1 MVMFSH
7 VLHLK
12 VSGSSTAV
20 LRRSDCDQAMKDCEF
35 FEKENEFRGE
45 LVNQRWTRG
54 ERTSSR
60 CQASQRLQS
69 RRPIMMSVE
78 GDDKRTRTRSKGIRV
93 PIELVGQEL
102 SCPTPGCNGTGHI
115 SGRYSRHRSILGCPI
130 ARKRRLEE
138 AEQEQEQEQESERP
152 ASKRKS
158 HPLKLALDEG
168 FSAESDASSEA
179 EGEAD
184 KDGEKPEE
192 SKEVEEEEERDA
204 GVEEEE
210 EEEQEEVTEDL
221 QQNGQTNGQDE
232 ETQQKEEEEETDQE
246 EKFAADEEEECVII
260 EAAAAEEA
268 RSPSQSAKEVANS
281 LLHLG
286 RVSGNNAPSVAIQQ
300 AVAMETEED
309 VSAAAERGEE
319 VKDEQEGRM
328 DEGEEEEEEEAHR
341 VQVLEESSVVQKEAA
356 DVEDERREEDAND
369 HVSREYPTESVHCEE
384 IKGDEDAEEEE
395 EEEEEEG
402 MPVQHMQDAPAE
414 EEEEEEKDEEE
425 NTDHVLPVTDVPTA
439 IRTIT
444 STAAAQG
451 THIKTEDHR
460 ASPLEDYN
468 SHTANPLEN
477 YNTNRASPLDKYD
490 SHKPSSLQSYKA
502 SPPLSYGSHRASPLE
517 DYFPIPRGENY
528 KIHKASSSASP
539 DIIEV
544 RSDRSEEKD
553 FDDMDGDDERD
564 DEDSL
569 SQRSTVTDESEMF
582 DMTRGNLGLLEQ
594 AIALKAE
601 QVKPAMPREL
611 LRAPDIHHQRY
622 FTMEDRPKHLDV
634 IRKSYFS
641 KESSRPEK
649 REIKCPTPG
658 CDGTGHVTGLY
669 PHHRS
674 LSGCPHKDR
683 IPPEILAMHE
693 NVLKCPTPGCTG
705 QGHVNSNRNTHRS
718 LSGCPIA
725 AAEKLSKSHD
735 KQHLSQPGVEHL
747 KGSPNDRVL
756 RPMCF
761 VKQLEVPQYG
771 SYRPN
776 MAPSTPRANLA
787 KELEKYS
794 KVSFDYASFDA
805 QVFGK
810 RTLAPKMPTSET
822 SPKAFKTKPSFPK
835 SSSPSLSLHGYGKSS
850 ALAYDY
856 SHDAEAAHMAATA
869 ILNLSTRCWE
879 KPENLSTKPQSKE
892 MDIEV
897 DENGTLDLSM
907 KKPIKREGSLSGTSP
922 GVRSPDPSSSSSS
935 SLHHGGSSGMTSPN
949 LLSYK
954 QEEWE
959 GPLDYTKPNR
969 QREEELDE
977 MEHTGQSYV
986 SSDPEDCDMMQD
998 CLEDRKYPGEVT
1010 TPNFKVKFQ
1019 PKDAKKELLS
1029 CPTPGCDGSGHITGN
1044 YASHRRCP
1052 TPGCDG
1058 SGHITGNYASH
1069 RSLSGC
1075 PRAKKSGIKTP
1086 TKDNQEDSELLKC
1099 PVPGCDSLGHIS
1111 GKYATHRSA
1120 YGCPL
1125 AARRQKEGLL
1135 NGTPFNWKAFKTE
1148 GPTCPTPGCDGSG
1161 HANGSFLTHRSLS
1174 GCPRA
1179 LYAKKKAKFPTE
1191 DYLSTKFRASDVL
1204 DNDEDIKQLN
1214 KEINDLNE
1222 SNNEMEADMVN
1233 LQTQISSMEKNLK
1246 SIEHENKMI
1255 EEQNEALF
1263 MELSGL
1269 SRALIRSL
1277 ANIRLPHMQE
1287 PITEQNFDSYVSTL
1301 TDMYTNKD
1309 CFQSPENKALL
1320 ESINKAVKGIKV

>member
-1 MVMFSH
+1 MYGRILYPKFNR
-7 VLHLK
+7 
-12 VSGSSTAV
+12 SSIAV
-20 LRRSDCDQAMKDCEF
+20 LIGSDCDKAMKDSEF
-35 FEKENEFRGE
+35 SEKENEFRGE

-78 GDDKRTRTRSKGIRV
+78 GEDKRTRTRSKGIRV

-115 SGRYSRHRSILGCPI
+115 SGRYSRHRSVLGCPI

-138 AEQEQEQEQESERP
+138 AEAEQEMERP
-152 ASKRKS
+152 SSKRKS

-168 FSAESDASSEA
+168 FSTESEASSEA
-179 EGEAD
+179 DGEGE
-184 KDGEKPEE
+184 KEGEKAGDNKGEQKDESEAAGEE
-192 SKEVEEEEERDA
+192 TEDLTQNGHTNGQEVETHSPQ
-204 GVEEEE
+204 EEEE
-210 EEEQEEVTEDL
+210 EEETY
-221 QQNGQTNGQDE
+221 
-232 ETQQKEEEEETDQE
+232 QKEGNVFT
-246 EKFAADEEEECVII
+246 ADEEEECVII
-260 EAAAAEEA
+260 EPELRAAPPAPEECQ
-268 RSPSQSAKEVANS
+268 SPFQSTEDVANS

-286 RVSGNNAPSVAIQQ
+286 RDSNNNAPTVTIQQ
-300 AVAMETEED
+300 TVAMETEED
-309 VSAAAERGEE
+309 VTVAAKGGEE
-319 VKDEQEGRM
+319 VKDEQEGEM
-328 DEGEEEEEEEAHR
+328 TEGEEEEVAVHR
-341 VQVLEESSVVQKEAA
+341 VQVLEESSVVHKESAE
-356 DVEDERREEDAND
+356 VEREESEDEHGGCEDRSNRQEVK
-369 HVSREYPTESVHCEE
+369 HQYL
-384 IKGDEDAEEEE
+384 IKDFHHEQIKNEEEE
-395 EEEEEEG
+395 EEEEEE
-402 MPVQHMQDAPAE
+402 MAAPAQHGKDSSAVE
-414 EEEEEEKDEEE
+414 EEDGEKDEE
-425 NTDHVLPVTDVPTA
+425 DHRDHGLPVSDVPTA

-460 ASPLEDYN
+460 ASPLE
-468 SHTANPLEN
+468 N
-477 YNTNRASPLDKYD
+477 YNLHRASPLDKCD
-490 SHKPSSLQSYKA
+490 SHKPSPLQNYKN
-502 SPPLSYGSHRASPLE
+502 SPPLSYSSHRASPIE
-517 DYFPIPRGENY
+517 DYFPNLRGENY
-528 KIHKASSSASP
+528 KTHKALSSP
-539 DIIEV
+539 EIIEV
-544 RSDRSEEKD
+544 RSDKSEDKD
-553 FDDMDGDDERD
+553 FDDLDGDDERD

-601 QVKPAMPREL
+601 QVKPAGPREML
-611 LRAPDIHHQRY
+611 HAPDIHHQRY
-622 FTMEDRPKHLDV
+622 FTIDDRPKHLDV

-735 KQHLSQPGVEHL
+735 KQHLSQPGSEHL

-756 RPMCF
+756 RPMCY

-776 MAPSTPRANLA
+776 MAPATPRANLA

-810 RTLAPKMPTSET
+810 HMLAPKMPTSET

-835 SSSPSLSLHGYGKSS
+835 PLLPNHGYGKSS

-879 KPENLSTKPQSKE
+879 KPENLSTKPQNKE

-935 SLHHGGSSGMTSPN
+935 SLHHGGNSGMTSPN
-949 LLSYK
+949 LQIYK
-954 QEEWE
+954 QEDWE
-959 GPLDYTKPNR
+959 GPLDYTKPSR
-969 QREEELDE
+969 QREEEMDE
-977 MEHTGQSYV
+977 MEHTGQSFV
-986 SSDPEDCDMMQD
+986 SSDPEDCDMLQD
-998 CLEDRKYPGEVT
+998 CLEERKYPGEVT
-1010 TPNFKVKFQ
+1010 TPSFKVKFQ
-1019 PKDAKKELLS
+1019 PKDSKKELLS

-1069 RSLSGC
+1069 R
-1075 PRAKKSGIKTP
+1075 R
-1086 TKDNQEDSELLKC
+1086 C

-1179 LYAKKKAKFPTE
+1179 LSAKKKAKFPTE
-1191 DYLSTKFRASDVL
+1191 EYLGTKFRASDVL
-1204 DNDEDIKQLN
+1204 DSDEEIKQLN
-1214 KEINDLNE
+1214 REINDLNE

>member
-1 MVMFSH
+1 MYGRILYPKFNR
-7 VLHLK
+7 
-12 VSGSSTAV
+12 SSIAV
-20 LRRSDCDQAMKDCEF
+20 LIGSDCDKAMKDSEF
-35 FEKENEFRGE
+35 SEKENEFRGE

-78 GDDKRTRTRSKGIRV
+78 GEDKRTRTRSKGIRV

-115 SGRYSRHRSILGCPI
+115 SGRYSRHRSVLGCPI

-138 AEQEQEQEQESERP
+138 AEAEQEMERP
-152 ASKRKS
+152 SSKRKS

-168 FSAESDASSEA
+168 FSTESEASSEA
-179 EGEAD
+179 DGEGE
-184 KDGEKPEE
+184 KEGEKAGDNKGEQKDESEAAGEE
-192 SKEVEEEEERDA
+192 TEDLTQNGHTNGQEVETHSPQ
-204 GVEEEE
+204 EEEE
-210 EEEQEEVTEDL
+210 EEETY
-221 QQNGQTNGQDE
+221 
-232 ETQQKEEEEETDQE
+232 QKEGNVFT
-246 EKFAADEEEECVII
+246 ADEEEECVII
-260 EAAAAEEA
+260 EPELRAAPPAPEECQ
-268 RSPSQSAKEVANS
+268 SPFQSTEDVANS

-286 RVSGNNAPSVAIQQ
+286 RDSNNNAPTVTIQQ
-300 AVAMETEED
+300 TVAMETEED
-309 VSAAAERGEE
+309 VTVAAKGGEE
-319 VKDEQEGRM
+319 VKDEQEGEM
-328 DEGEEEEEEEAHR
+328 TEGEEEEVAVHR
-341 VQVLEESSVVQKEAA
+341 VQVLEESSVVHKESAE
-356 DVEDERREEDAND
+356 VEREESEDEHGGCEDRSNRQEVK
-369 HVSREYPTESVHCEE
+369 HQYL
-384 IKGDEDAEEEE
+384 IKDFHHEQIKNEEEE
-395 EEEEEEG
+395 EEEEE
-402 MPVQHMQDAPAE
+402 MAAPAQHGKDSSAVE
-414 EEEEEEKDEEE
+414 EEDGEKDEE
-425 NTDHVLPVTDVPTA
+425 DHRDHGLPVSDVPTA

-460 ASPLEDYN
+460 ASPLE
-468 SHTANPLEN
+468 N
-477 YNTNRASPLDKYD
+477 YNLHRASPLDKCD
-490 SHKPSSLQSYKA
+490 SHKPSPLQNYKN
-502 SPPLSYGSHRASPLE
+502 SPPLSYSSHRASPIE
-517 DYFPIPRGENY
+517 DYFPNLRGENY
-528 KIHKASSSASP
+528 KTHKALSSP
-539 DIIEV
+539 EIIEV
-544 RSDRSEEKD
+544 RSDKSEDKD
-553 FDDMDGDDERD
+553 FDDLDGDDERD

-601 QVKPAMPREL
+601 QVKPAGPREML
-611 LRAPDIHHQRY
+611 HAPDIHHQRY
-622 FTMEDRPKHLDV
+622 FTIDDRPKHLDV

-735 KQHLSQPGVEHL
+735 KQHLSQPGSEHL

-756 RPMCF
+756 RPMCY

-776 MAPSTPRANLA
+776 MAPATPRANLA

-810 RTLAPKMPTSET
+810 HMLAPKMPTSET

-835 SSSPSLSLHGYGKSS
+835 PLLPNHGYGKSS

-879 KPENLSTKPQSKE
+879 KPENLSTKPQNKE

-935 SLHHGGSSGMTSPN
+935 SLHHGGNSGMTSPN
-949 LLSYK
+949 LQIYK
-954 QEEWE
+954 QEDWE
-959 GPLDYTKPNR
+959 GPLDYTKPSR
-969 QREEELDE
+969 QREEEMDE
-977 MEHTGQSYV
+977 MEHTGQSFV
-986 SSDPEDCDMMQD
+986 SSDPEDCDMLQD
-998 CLEDRKYPGEVT
+998 CLEERKYPGEVT
-1010 TPNFKVKFQ
+1010 TPSFKVKFQ
-1019 PKDAKKELLS
+1019 PKDSKKELLS

-1044 YASHRRCP
+1044 YASHRSLSGCPLADKSLRSLMAAHTPELKCP

-1075 PRAKKSGIKTP
+1075 PRAKKSGTKTP

-1179 LYAKKKAKFPTE
+1179 LSAKKKAKFPTE
-1191 DYLSTKFRASDVL
+1191 EYLGTKFRASDVL
-1204 DNDEDIKQLN
+1204 DSDEEIKQLN
-1214 KEINDLNE
+1214 REINDLNE

-1277 ANIRLPHMQE
+1277 ANIRLPHMIGCYLHHSRSRS
-1287 PITEQNFDSYVSTL
+1287 PSRTSTA
-1301 TDMYTNKD
+1301 T
-1309 CFQSPENKALL
+1309 
-1320 ESINKAVKGIKV
+1320 

>member
-1 MVMFSH
+1 MCGLNTQENHCRSPTC
-7 VLHLK
+7 LHID
-12 VSGSSTAV
+12 SSQQ
-20 LRRSDCDQAMKDCEF
+20 RSTDKIQDQAMEDSEF
-35 FEKENEFRGE
+35 SEKENEFRGE

-60 CQASQRLQS
+60 CQASLRQQS

-78 GDDKRTRTRSKGIRV
+78 SDDKRTRTRSKGIRV
-93 PIELVGQEL
+93 PIEHAGLEL
-102 SCPTPGCNGTGHI
+102 SCPTPGCNGSGHI
-115 SGRYSRHRSILGCPI
+115 SGRYSRHRSILGCPL

-138 AEQEQEQEQESERP
+138 AEVEQEQEQETERP

-168 FSAESDASSEA
+168 FSAESDVSSEG
-179 EGEAD
+179 EGEGET
-184 KDGEKPEE
+184 DGENRSRCKADEDDLDTAGVAE
-192 SKEVEEEEERDA
+192 KTAEDRKHEGQTNGRDEDTQSRQQEEEEREESANRKDLEVCVV
-204 GVEEEE
+204 VEPPM
-210 EEEQEEVTEDL
+210 
-221 QQNGQTNGQDE
+221 
-232 ETQQKEEEEETDQE
+232 TQASQ
-246 EKFAADEEEECVII
+246 
-260 EAAAAEEA
+260 
-268 RSPSQSAKEVANS
+268 SPSLNAEDVANS

-286 RVSGNNAPSVAIQQ
+286 RGPATGDDSDAPTVGAPPP
-300 AVAMETEED
+300 VAMETEGNVTVTLEHNEKVKEQQD
-309 VSAAAERGEE
+309 GNTAKAEEGVVAGGQDTEE
-319 VKDEQEGRM
+319 AT
-328 DEGEEEEEEEAHR
+328 EEESVGDRGKQERFAREVQHEPTADDEEETPASAQQR
-341 VQVLEESSVVQKEAA
+341 
-356 DVEDERREEDAND
+356 ANT
-369 HVSREYPTESVHCEE
+369 P
-384 IKGDEDAEEEE
+384 
-395 EEEEEEG
+395 
-402 MPVQHMQDAPAE
+402 
-414 EEEEEEKDEEE
+414 EEEEKDEEL
-425 NTDHVLPVTDVPTA
+425 NPNVPTA
-439 IRTIT
+439 VRSST
-444 STAAAQG
+444 STTAAQG
-451 THIKTEDHR
+451 PRIKIEDHR
-460 ASPLEDYN
+460 VSPLEDYN
-468 SHTANPLEN
+468 AHDN
-477 YNTNRASPLDKYD
+477 YSVGTASPLDSYD
-490 SHKPSSLQSYKA
+490 SHKPLHNYKA
-502 SPPLSYGSHRASPLE
+502 CLPLNYISHMASPLE
-517 DYFPIPRGENY
+517 NYSPNRRGDNF
-528 KIHKASSSASP
+528 KIHKVSHSASP

-544 RSDRSEEKD
+544 HSDKSDEKD
-553 FDDMDGDDERD
+553 FDDVDGDDEHD

-601 QVKPAMPREL
+601 QVKPAGPREL
-611 LRAPDIHHQRY
+611 LGVSDIQHHRY

-634 IRKSYFS
+634 IRKSYF
-641 KESSRPEK
+641 KESIRPEK

-683 IPPEILAMHE
+683 IPPEILALHE

-725 AAEKLSKSHD
+725 AAEKLSKTHD
-735 KQHLSQPGVEHL
+735 KQSSQPAGDLL

-761 VKQLEVPQYG
+761 VKQLEMPQYG

-776 MAPSTPRANLA
+776 MAPTTPRANLA

-810 RTLAPKMPTSET
+810 RMLAPKMPTSET
-822 SPKAFKTKPSFPK
+822 SPKAFKSKPSFDK
-835 SSSPSLSLHGYGKSS
+835 SPSPSLSLQGYGKPSS
-850 ALAYDY
+850 LAYDY

-879 KPENLSTKPQSKE
+879 KPENLSTKPQNKE

-907 KKPIKREGSLSGTSP
+907 KKPIKHEGSLSGTSP

-935 SLHHGGSSGMTSPN
+935 SLHHGESSGMTSPN
-949 LLSYK
+949 LQGYK

-959 GPLDYTKPNR
+959 GPLDFTKHNR
-969 QREEELDE
+969 QREEEMDELD
-977 MEHTGQSYV
+977 HTAQSYV
-986 SSDPEDCDMMQD
+986 SSDPEDSDMIQD
-998 CLEDRKYPGEVT
+998 LMEDKKYPGEVT
-1010 TPNFKVKFQ
+1010 TPSFKVKFQ
-1019 PKDAKKELLS
+1019 PKDSKKELLS

-1179 LYAKKKAKFPTE
+1179 LYAKKKNKFPTE

-1222 SNNEMEADMVN
+1222 SNNEMEADVVN
-1233 LQTQISSMEKNLK
+1233 LQTQITSMEKNLK
-1246 SIEHENKMI
+1246 NIEHENKMI

-1277 ANIRLPHMQE
+1277 ANIRVPHME
-1287 PITEQNFDSYVSTL
+1287 PITEQNFDSYVNTL

>member
-1 MVMFSH
+1 ETKHPFLVSA
-7 VLHLK
+7 LK
-12 VSGSSTAV
+12 RRKKTA
-20 LRRSDCDQAMKDCEF
+20 
-35 FEKENEFRGE
+35 G
-45 LVNQRWTRG
+45 
-54 ERTSSR
+54 
-60 CQASQRLQS
+60 
-69 RRPIMMSVE
+69 RPESIPFKML
-78 GDDKRTRTRSKGIRV
+78 I
-93 PIELVGQEL
+93 
-102 SCPTPGCNGTGHI
+102 CPTPGCNGSGHI
-115 SGRYSRHRSILGCPI
+115 SGRYSRHRSVLGCPI

-138 AEQEQEQEQESERP
+138 AEAEQEQGQETERP

-168 FSAESDASSEA
+168 FSAESDASSET
-179 EGEAD
+179 EGEIE
-184 KDGEKPEE
+184 KDGEKAGEIKEE
-192 SKEVEEEEERDA
+192 KRKKDREAAVA
-204 GVEEEE
+204 
-210 EEEQEEVTEDL
+210 EVTEDMER
-221 QQNGQTNGQDE
+221 QASSESTE
-232 ETQQKEEEEETDQE
+232 EVGDS
-246 EKFAADEEEECVII
+246 F
-260 EAAAAEEA
+260 
-268 RSPSQSAKEVANS
+268 S
-281 LLHLG
+281 HLC
-286 RVSGNNAPSVAIQQ
+286 RVYSNNDPAVAIQRP
-300 AVAMETEED
+300 VAMETEED
-309 VSAAAERGEE
+309 ISVATKWGEE
-319 VKDEQEGRM
+319 VRDKQEGGMNKGR
-328 DEGEEEEEEEAHR
+328 EEEEEVAHK
-341 VQVLEESSVVQKEAA
+341 VHILEGSSVLQKEATEVDRA
-356 DVEDERREEDAND
+356 ELEEDDEQEERKSRITHLNQEKHQYLTTEVHQEQVKYEEREEEMALAAHQREDTFTALEEDEDRDEEDHRCHALSISD
-369 HVSREYPTESVHCEE
+369 
-384 IKGDEDAEEEE
+384 
-395 EEEEEEG
+395 
-402 MPVQHMQDAPAE
+402 VQ
-414 EEEEEEKDEEE
+414 
-425 NTDHVLPVTDVPTA
+425 TA
-439 IRTIT
+439 ISTIT

-460 ASPLEDYN
+460 AGALEDYN
-468 SHTANPLEN
+468 SH
-477 YNTNRASPLDKYD
+477 RASPLDKY
-490 SHKPSSLQSYKA
+490 
-502 SPPLSYGSHRASPLE
+502 
-517 DYFPIPRGENY
+517 
-528 KIHKASSSASP
+528 
-539 DIIEV
+539 
-544 RSDRSEEKD
+544 
-553 FDDMDGDDERD
+553 FDD
-564 DEDSL
+564 
-569 SQRSTVTDESEMF
+569 RSTVTDESEMF

-601 QVKPAMPREL
+601 QVKPATAREL
-611 LRAPDIHHQRY
+611 LCAPDIHHQRY
-622 FTMEDRPKHLDV
+622 FTMDDRPKHLDA

-725 AAEKLSKSHD
+725 AAEKLSKTHD
-735 KQHLSQPGVEHL
+735 KQHLSQPGMEHL

-776 MAPSTPRANLA
+776 MAPATPRANLA

-810 RTLAPKMPTSET
+810 RMLAPKMPTSET
-822 SPKAFKTKPSFPK
+822 SPK
-835 SSSPSLSLHGYGKSS
+835 SST
-850 ALAYDY
+850 LAYDY

-907 KKPIKREGSLSGTSP
+907 KKPFKREGSLSAISP

-935 SLHHGGSSGMTSPN
+935 SSLHLGGSSGMTSPS
-949 LLSYK
+949 LPTYK
-954 QEEWE
+954 QEDLE

-969 QREEELDE
+969 QREEEMDE
-977 MEHTGQSYV
+977 MEHTGQSFI

-998 CLEDRKYPGEVT
+998 CLEERKYPGEVT
-1010 TPNFKVKFQ
+1010 TPSFKVKFQ
-1019 PKDAKKELLS
+1019 PKDSKKELLS

-1044 YASHRRCP
+1044 YASHRSLSGCPLADKSLRSLMAAHTPELKCP

-1179 LYAKKKAKFPTE
+1179 LYAKKKAKFPTD

-1277 ANIRLPHMQE
+1277 ANIRLPHME

>member
-1 MVMFSH
+1 MAA
-7 VLHLK
+7 K
-12 VSGSSTAV
+12 
-20 LRRSDCDQAMKDCEF
+20 MKLCRTF
-35 FEKENEFRGE
+35 LENEFRGE

-60 CQASQRLQS
+60 CQASLRLQS
-69 RRPIMMSVE
+69 HRPIMMSVE
-78 GDDKRTRTRSKGIRV
+78 NDDKRTRTRSKGIRV
-93 PIELVGQEL
+93 PSDLVGQEL
-102 SCPTPGCNGTGHI
+102 SCPTPGCNGCGHI
-115 SGRYSRHRSILGCPI
+115 SGRYSRHRSILGCPV

-138 AEQEQEQEQESERP
+138 AESGQDQEAERS

-168 FSAESDASSEA
+168 FSAESDASSEGDA
-179 EGEAD
+179 SSEAD
-184 KDGEKPEE
+184 GDGERDGE
-192 SKEVEEEEERDA
+192 SKEDEDEKKTE
-204 GVEEEE
+204 
-210 EEEQEEVTEDL
+210 EDL
-221 QQNGQTNGQDE
+221 TPG
-232 ETQQKEEEEETDQE
+232 EEEETQSGQE
-246 EKFAADEEEECVII
+246 EEETQKHTLVAAEEDECVII
-260 EAAAAEEA
+260 EARQECP
-268 RSPSQSAKEVANS
+268 SPSQNAEEVANS

-286 RVSGNNAPSVAIQQ
+286 RVPASDDGAPAV
-300 AVAMETEED
+300 AVAMETVGD
-309 VSAAAERGEE
+309 VTLAAE
-319 VKDEQEGRM
+319 
-328 DEGEEEEEEEAHR
+328 EGEKVDREQDGDLADTEEAG
-341 VQVLEESSVVQKEAA
+341 VGQEME
-356 DVEDERREEDAND
+356 EEDAGQPD
-369 HVSREYPTESVHCEE
+369 QVHQDPAADQDQETAARHMPLTPEE
-384 IKGDEDAEEEE
+384 DEDE
-395 EEEEEEG
+395 
-402 MPVQHMQDAPAE
+402 
-414 EEEEEEKDEEE
+414 
-425 NTDHVLPVTDVPTA
+425 DVKEPTA
-439 IRTIT
+439 VCTIT
-444 STAAAQG
+444 SITAAQG
-451 THIKTEDHR
+451 TNMKTEDPRIYKAHQDYSLTGTSPLG
-460 ASPLEDYN
+460 ALHNYKASPLLKYISHMVSPLEDY
-468 SHTANPLEN
+468 
-477 YNTNRASPLDKYD
+477 SPNGNF
-490 SHKPSSLQSYKA
+490 H
-502 SPPLSYGSHRASPLE
+502 
-517 DYFPIPRGENY
+517 
-528 KIHKASSSASP
+528 IHKMSPAASP

-544 RSDRSEEKD
+544 HSDKSEDKD
-553 FDDMDGDDERD
+553 LDQGDDD

-569 SQRSTVTDESEMF
+569 SQRSAVTDESEMF

-601 QVKPAMPREL
+601 QVKPGGPREL
-611 LRAPDIHHQRY
+611 LGVADIQHQRY
-622 FTMEDRPKHLDV
+622 FTLEDRPKHLDV
-634 IRKSYFS
+634 IRKSYF

-725 AAEKLSKSHD
+725 AAEKLSKNHD
-735 KQHLSQPGVEHL
+735 KQLSLPAGDLL

-771 SYRPN
+771 YRPN
-776 MAPSTPRANLA
+776 VAPSTPRANLA

-810 RTLAPKMPTSET
+810 RMLAPKMAASET
-822 SPKAFKTKPSFPK
+822 SPKAFKTKPPQFPK
-835 SSSPSLSLHGYGKSS
+835 SSSPGLGLHVYGKPSPV
-850 ALAYDY
+850 AYDY
-856 SHDAEAAHMAATA
+856 SHEAEAAHMAATA

-879 KPENLSTKPQSKE
+879 KPENLSTKGPNKE

-907 KKPIKREGSLSGTSP
+907 KKPIKHEGSLSGTSP

-935 SLHHGGSSGMTSPN
+935 SSSSLRGSSGMTSPN
-949 LLSYK
+949 LLGYK

-959 GPLDYTKPNR
+959 GPLDFTKHNR
-969 QREEELDE
+969 QREEEMDE
-977 MEHTGQSYV
+977 MDHGGQSYL
-986 SSDPEDCDMMQD
+986 SSDPEDSDLMQD
-998 CLEDRKYPGEVT
+998 GVEDRKYPGEVT
-1010 TPNFKVKFQ
+1010 TPNFKIKFL
-1019 PKDAKKELLS
+1019 PKDPKKELLS

-1044 YASHRRCP
+1044 YASHRSLSGCPLADKSLRSLMAAHTPELKCP

-1179 LYAKKKAKFPTE
+1179 LYAKKKAKFPSE
-1191 DYLSTKFRASDVL
+1191 EYLSTKFRASDVL
-1204 DNDEDIKQLN
+1204 DSDEDIKQLN
-1214 KEINDLNE
+1214 KEISDLNE

-1233 LQTQISSMEKNLK
+1233 LQTQITSMEKNLMN
-1246 SIEHENKMI
+1246 IEHENKMI
-1255 EEQNEALF
+1255 EEQNQALF

-1287 PITEQNFDSYVSTL
+1287 PITEQNLDSYVSTL

>member
-1 MVMFSH
+1 MYGRILYPKFNR
-7 VLHLK
+7 
-12 VSGSSTAV
+12 SSIAV
-20 LRRSDCDQAMKDCEF
+20 LIGSDCDKAMKDSEF
-35 FEKENEFRGE
+35 SEKENEFRGE

-78 GDDKRTRTRSKGIRV
+78 GEDKRTRTRSKGIRV

-115 SGRYSRHRSILGCPI
+115 SGRYSRHRSVLGCPI

-138 AEQEQEQEQESERP
+138 AEAEQEMERP
-152 ASKRKS
+152 SSKRKS

-168 FSAESDASSEA
+168 FSTESEASSEA
-179 EGEAD
+179 DGEGE
-184 KDGEKPEE
+184 KEGEKAGDNKGEQKDESEAAGEE
-192 SKEVEEEEERDA
+192 TEDLTQNGHTNGQEVETHSPQ
-204 GVEEEE
+204 EEEE
-210 EEEQEEVTEDL
+210 EEETY
-221 QQNGQTNGQDE
+221 
-232 ETQQKEEEEETDQE
+232 QKEGNVFT
-246 EKFAADEEEECVII
+246 ADEEEECVII
-260 EAAAAEEA
+260 EPELRAAPPAPEECQ
-268 RSPSQSAKEVANS
+268 SPFQSTEDVANS

-286 RVSGNNAPSVAIQQ
+286 RDSNNNAPTVTIQQ
-300 AVAMETEED
+300 TVAMETEED
-309 VSAAAERGEE
+309 VTVAAKGGEE
-319 VKDEQEGRM
+319 VKDEQEGEM
-328 DEGEEEEEEEAHR
+328 TEGEEEEVAVHR
-341 VQVLEESSVVQKEAA
+341 VQVLEESSVVHKESAE
-356 DVEDERREEDAND
+356 VEREESEDEHGGCEDRSNRQEVK
-369 HVSREYPTESVHCEE
+369 HQYL
-384 IKGDEDAEEEE
+384 IKDFHHEQIKNEEEE
-395 EEEEEEG
+395 EEEEE
-402 MPVQHMQDAPAE
+402 MAAPAQHGKDSSAVE
-414 EEEEEEKDEEE
+414 EEDGEKDEE
-425 NTDHVLPVTDVPTA
+425 DHRDHGLPVSDVPTA

-460 ASPLEDYN
+460 ASPLE
-468 SHTANPLEN
+468 N
-477 YNTNRASPLDKYD
+477 YNLHRASPLDKCD
-490 SHKPSSLQSYKA
+490 SHKPSPLQNYKN
-502 SPPLSYGSHRASPLE
+502 SPPLSYSSHRASPIE
-517 DYFPIPRGENY
+517 DYFPNLRGENY
-528 KIHKASSSASP
+528 KTHKALSSP
-539 DIIEV
+539 EIIEV
-544 RSDRSEEKD
+544 RSDKSEDKD
-553 FDDMDGDDERD
+553 FDDLDGDDERD

-601 QVKPAMPREL
+601 QVKPAGPREML
-611 LRAPDIHHQRY
+611 HAPDIHHQRY
-622 FTMEDRPKHLDV
+622 FTIDDRPKHLDV

-735 KQHLSQPGVEHL
+735 KQHLSQPGSEHL

-756 RPMCF
+756 RPMCY

-776 MAPSTPRANLA
+776 MAPATPRANLA

-810 RTLAPKMPTSET
+810 HMLAPKMPTSET

-835 SSSPSLSLHGYGKSS
+835 PLLPNHGYGKSS

-879 KPENLSTKPQSKE
+879 KPENLSTKPQNKE

-935 SLHHGGSSGMTSPN
+935 SLHHGGNSGMTSPN
-949 LLSYK
+949 LQIYK
-954 QEEWE
+954 QEDWE
-959 GPLDYTKPNR
+959 GPLDYTKPSR
-969 QREEELDE
+969 QREEEMDE
-977 MEHTGQSYV
+977 MEHTGQSFV
-986 SSDPEDCDMMQD
+986 SSDPEDCDMLQD
-998 CLEDRKYPGEVT
+998 CLEERKYPGEVT
-1010 TPNFKVKFQ
+1010 TPSFKVKFQ
-1019 PKDAKKELLS
+1019 PKDSKKELLS

-1044 YASHRRCP
+1044 YASHRSLSGCPLADKSLRSLMAAHTPELKCP

-1075 PRAKKSGIKTP
+1075 PRAKKSGTKTP

-1179 LYAKKKAKFPTE
+1179 LSAKKKAKFPTE
-1191 DYLSTKFRASDVL
+1191 EYLGTKFRASDVL
-1204 DNDEDIKQLN
+1204 DSDEEIKQLN
-1214 KEINDLNE
+1214 REINDLNE

-1277 ANIRLPHMQE
+1277 ANIRLPHMV
-1287 PITEQNFDSYVSTL
+1287 PNCTDSF
-1301 TDMYTNKD
+1301 
-1309 CFQSPENKALL
+1309 CE
-1320 ESINKAVKGIKV
+1320 GI

>member
-1 MVMFSH
+1 MSGQI
-7 VLHLK
+7 LHLK
-12 VSGSSTAV
+12 IKVSSVAV
-20 LRRSDCDQAMKDCEF
+20 VTHSDCDQAMKDCELT
-35 FEKENEFRGE
+35 EKENEFRGE

-54 ERTSSR
+54 ERTSNR

-78 GDDKRTRTRSKGIRV
+78 SDEKRTRTRSKGIRV

-102 SCPTPGCNGTGHI
+102 SCPTPGCNGSGHI

-138 AEQEQEQEQESERP
+138 AEAEQEQEAERP

-179 EGEAD
+179 EGEGD
-184 KDGEKPEE
+184 KDGGKTEE
-192 SKEVEEEEERDA
+192 A
-204 GVEEEE
+204 MVEEEE
-210 EEEQEEVTEDL
+210 EEEEGDTGVEEETAEGL
-221 QQNGQTNGQDE
+221 TQNGQTNGHE
-232 ETQQKEEEEETDQE
+232 EEVETRVKEEEEDA
-246 EKFAADEEEECVII
+246 KLAADEEEECVII
-260 EAAAAEEA
+260 EPELTAAPAAEECH
-268 RSPSQSAKEVANS
+268 SPSQSTHEVANS

-286 RVSGNNAPSVAIQQ
+286 LASNNNNNNVPSLAIHR
-300 AVAMETEED
+300 AVAMETEEN
-309 VSAAAERGEE
+309 VPVAAEQCED
-319 VKDEQEGRM
+319 VKDEETGDM
-328 DEGEEEEEEEAHR
+328 KEHEEEDEDAGNR
-341 VQVLEESSVVQKEAA
+341 VQVPSESPGLQEEST
-356 DVEDERREEDAND
+356 DVEDERRECRDMSNSMIPD
-369 HVSREYPTESVHCEE
+369 YLT
-384 IKGDEDAEEEE
+384 
-395 EEEEEEG
+395 EG
-402 MPVQHMQDAPAE
+402 MQT
-414 EEEEEEKDEEE
+414 KDEEE
-425 NTDHVLPVTDVPTA
+425 ETVVPVQQRQDTPAEDEEEHRDHVLPTSDVPTA

-451 THIKTEDHR
+451 IQIKTEDHR

-468 SHTANPLEN
+468 SHRGSPLEN
-477 YNTNRASPLDKYD
+477 YDTNSASSLDKYD
-490 SHKPSSLQSYKA
+490 SQKPCSLSNYN
-502 SPPLSYGSHRASPLE
+502 SHEASPLE
-517 DYFPIPRGENY
+517 DYFSISRGENY
-528 KIHKASSSASP
+528 KIHKPSASP
-539 DIIEV
+539 EIIEV
-544 RSDRSEEKD
+544 RSDRSEDRD
-553 FDDMDGDDERD
+553 FDDMDGDDEQD
-564 DEDSL
+564 DRDSL

-582 DMTRGNLGLLEQ
+582 DMARGNLGLLEQ

-601 QVKPAMPREL
+601 QVKPAGPREL
-611 LRAPDIHHQRY
+611 LHTPDIHHQRY
-622 FTMEDRPKHLDV
+622 FTVEDRPKHLDI

-641 KESSRPEK
+641 KEGSRPEK

-735 KQHLSQPGVEHL
+735 KQHLPQPGSEHL

-761 VKQLEVPQYG
+761 VKQLEVPPFG

-835 SSSPSLSLHGYGKSS
+835 SSSPSLSLHGFGKSS
-850 ALAYDY
+850 SITYDY

-879 KPENLSTKPQSKE
+879 KPENLCTKPQTKE

-935 SLHHGGSSGMTSPN
+935 SLHHGGNSGMTSPN
-949 LLSYK
+949 LHAYK
-954 QEEWE
+954 QEDWE

-969 QREEELDE
+969 QREEEMDE
-977 MEHTGQSYV
+977 MEHTGQSYA

-998 CLEDRKYPGEVT
+998 GLEDRKYPGEVT

-1019 PKDAKKELLS
+1019 PKDSKKELLS

-1044 YASHRRCP
+1044 YASHRSLSGCPLADKSLRSLMAAHAPELKCP

-1086 TKDNQEDSELLKC
+1086 TKDNQEDSELLNC

-1135 NGTPFNWKAFKTE
+1135 NGIPPFNWKSFKTE

-1161 HANGSFLTHRSLS
+1161 HANGSFCLTHRSLS

-1179 LYAKKKAKFPTE
+1179 LYAKKKAKFPSE
-1191 DYLSTKFRASDVL
+1191 EYLSTNSEPGDVL

>member
-1 MVMFSH
+1 M
-7 VLHLK
+7 
-12 VSGSSTAV
+12 
-20 LRRSDCDQAMKDCEF
+20 
-35 FEKENEFRGE
+35 N
-45 LVNQRWTRG
+45 
-54 ERTSSR
+54 
-60 CQASQRLQS
+60 
-69 RRPIMMSVE
+69 VE
-78 GDDKRTRTRSKGIRV
+78 SDDKRTRTRSKGIRV

-102 SCPTPGCNGTGHI
+102 SCPTPGCNGSGHI

-138 AEQEQEQEQESERP
+138 AEAEQEQEQEHEHEQDTEQP
-152 ASKRKS
+152 ASKRKA

-179 EGEAD
+179 EGEED
-184 KDGEKPEE
+184 KDEEEAGE
-192 SKEVEEEEERDA
+192 SKEVEEEEREAA
-204 GVEEEE
+204 GEEM
-210 EEEQEEVTEDL
+210 TEDL
-221 QQNGQTNGQDE
+221 TQDGHTYGQED
-232 ETQQKEEEEETDQE
+232 ETQKKEEEERE
-246 EKFAADEEEECVII
+246 EEAYQKEEDTFAANEEEECVII
-260 EAAAAEEA
+260 EPELGAAPPADECQ
-268 RSPSQSAKEVANS
+268 SPSQSTEEVANS

-286 RVSGNNAPSVAIQQ
+286 RVSNNSAPTVATQQ
-300 AVAMETEED
+300 PVAMETEEA
-309 VSAAAERGEE
+309 VMLAAEQGEE
-319 VKDEQEGRM
+319 VKSEQEGDM
-328 DEGEEEEEEEAHR
+328 NEGEEEEVAHR
-341 VQVLEESSVVQKEAA
+341 VQVLEESSVLQMEVTEVELEEEQGECPDRSNHISQENQPDLTE
-356 DVEDERREEDAND
+356 DVHHEQ
-369 HVSREYPTESVHCEE
+369 
-384 IKGDEDAEEEE
+384 IKDDEEEE
-395 EEEEEEG
+395 EEEE
-402 MPVQHMQDAPAE
+402 MKAPAQQGNPAAQE
-414 EEEEEEKDEEE
+414 EDEEKVEE
-425 NTDHVLPVTDVPTA
+425 DHKEVYHILPISDVPTA

-451 THIKTEDHR
+451 THTEAQDNR
-460 ASPLEDYN
+460 ASPLEDYK
-468 SHTANPLEN
+468 SHRASPPGN

-490 SHKPSSLQSYKA
+490 SHKHSPLQNYKA
-502 SPPLSYGSHRASPLE
+502 SPPLSYSSHRASPLE
-517 DYFPIPRGENY
+517 DYLPNIRGENY

-544 RSDRSEEKD
+544 QSDKSEEKE
-553 FDDMDGDDERD
+553 FDDMDGDDEHD

-582 DMTRGNLGLLEQ
+582 DITRGNLGLLEQ

-601 QVKPAMPREL
+601 QVKPAGPSAL
-611 LRAPDIHHQRY
+611 LCAPDIHHQRY
-622 FTMEDRPKHLDV
+622 FTMDDRPKHLDV
-634 IRKSYFS
+634 IRKSYFG

-725 AAEKLSKSHD
+725 AAEKLSKGHD
-735 KQHLSQPGVEHL
+735 KPLLSQPGSELL
-747 KGSPNDRVL
+747 KGCPNDRVL

-776 MAPSTPRANLA
+776 MAPTTPRANLA
-787 KELEKYS
+787 RELEKYS

-810 RTLAPKMPTSET
+810 RMLAPKMPTSET
-822 SPKAFKTKPSFPK
+822 SPKAFKSKRGTLVSFVWIWLRPK
-835 SSSPSLSLHGYGKSS
+835 SSSPSLSLHAYGKSS
-850 ALAYDY
+850 SLAYDY

-879 KPENLSTKPQSKE
+879 KPENLSTKPQNKE

-935 SLHHGGSSGMTSPN
+935 SLHHSGSSGMTSPN
-949 LLSYK
+949 LHTYK

-969 QREEELDE
+969 QREEEMDE
-977 MEHTGQSYV
+977 MEHTGQSFI
-986 SSDPEDCDMMQD
+986 SSDPEDCDMQD
-998 CLEDRKYPGEVT
+998 CLEERKYPGEVT
-1010 TPNFKVKFQ
+1010 TPSFKVKFQ
-1019 PKDAKKELLS
+1019 PKDSKKELLS

-1044 YASHRRCP
+1044 YASHRSLSGCPLADKSLRSLMAAHTPELKCP

-1179 LYAKKKAKFPTE
+1179 LYAKKKAKFSTE

-1214 KEINDLNE
+1214 KEINDLND

-1309 CFQSPENKALL
+1309 CFQTPENKALL

>member
-1 MVMFSH
+1 
-7 VLHLK
+7 
-12 VSGSSTAV
+12 
-20 LRRSDCDQAMKDCEF
+20 
-35 FEKENEFRGE
+35 
-45 LVNQRWTRG
+45 
-54 ERTSSR
+54 
-60 CQASQRLQS
+60 
-69 RRPIMMSVE
+69 MMSVE

-102 SCPTPGCNGTGHI
+102 SCPTPGCNGSGHI

-138 AEQEQEQEQESERP
+138 AEAEQEQEQETERP

-179 EGEAD
+179 EGDVE
-184 KDGEKPEE
+184 KDGEKAGET
-192 SKEVEEEEERDA
+192 KEVEEEEAEDEAREAAVEEETEEVTEEVTEYLMED
-204 GVEEEE
+204 GQTNGQEEIIQMEEEEGREEEE
-210 EEEQEEVTEDL
+210 EEE
-221 QQNGQTNGQDE
+221 E
-232 ETQQKEEEEETDQE
+232 ETYQKEENTLV
-246 EKFAADEEEECVII
+246 ADEEEECVII
-260 EAAAAEEA
+260 EPELGAAPPATKECQ
-268 RSPSQSAKEVANS
+268 SPSQSAEEVANS

-286 RVSGNNAPSVAIQQ
+286 RVSNSTAPTVAPQLPV
-300 AVAMETEED
+300 AVETQED
-309 VSAAAERGEE
+309 VTVAAEQGEE
-319 VKDEQEGRM
+319 VKDEQKENM
-328 DEGEEEEEEEAHR
+328 NEGEEEQEEVAHR
-341 VQVLEESSVVQKEAA
+341 VQTPEESSVLPKEAA
-356 DVEDERREEDAND
+356 EVEEEELEEKVEDEKGECPDWSNSVSQENHQYLTED
-369 HVSREYPTESVHCEE
+369 VHHEQ
-384 IKGDEDAEEEE
+384 IKDDDEEEE
-395 EEEEEEG
+395 EEEEEEE
-402 MPVQHMQDAPAE
+402 MAAPAHQGQGTLAE
-414 EEEEEEKDEEE
+414 EEEDEEKDEE
-425 NTDHVLPVTDVPTA
+425 DHREANHILPISDVPTA

-444 STAAAQG
+444 SNAAAQG
-451 THIKTEDHR
+451 THNKAEDHR

-468 SHTANPLEN
+468 SHRASPLEN
-477 YNTNRASPLDKYD
+477 YNTNRASPLHKYD
-490 SHKPSSLQSYKA
+490 SHKPSSLQNYKA
-502 SPPLSYGSHRASPLE
+502 SPPLSYSSHRASPLE
-517 DYFPIPRGENY
+517 DYISSLRGENY
-528 KIHKASSSASP
+528 KIHKAVSSASP

-544 RSDRSEEKD
+544 RSDRSEERD
-553 FDDMDGDDERD
+553 FDDVDGDDERD
-564 DEDSL
+564 DDDSL

-582 DMTRGNLGLLEQ
+582 DITRGNLGLLEQ

-601 QVKPAMPREL
+601 QVKPAGPREL

-622 FTMEDRPKHLDV
+622 FTMDDRPKHLDV

-735 KQHLSQPGVEHL
+735 KQHLSQPGSEHL

-776 MAPSTPRANLA
+776 MAPATPRANLA

-810 RTLAPKMPTSET
+810 RVLAPKMPTSET

-835 SSSPSLSLHGYGKSS
+835 SPSPSLSLHGYGKSS
-850 ALAYDY
+850 SLAYDY

-879 KPENLSTKPQSKE
+879 KPENLSTKPQNKE

-949 LLSYK
+949 LHTYK

-969 QREEELDE
+969 QREEEMDE
-977 MEHTGQSYV
+977 MEHTGQSFV

-998 CLEDRKYPGEVT
+998 SLEERKYPGEVT
-1010 TPNFKVKFQ
+1010 TPSFKVKFQ
-1019 PKDAKKELLS
+1019 PKDSKKELLS

-1044 YASHRRCP
+1044 YASHRSLSGCPLADKSLRSLMAAHTPELKCP

-1069 RSLSGC
+1069 R
-1075 PRAKKSGIKTP
+1075 R
-1086 TKDNQEDSELLKC
+1086 C

-1179 LYAKKKAKFPTE
+1179 LYAKKKAKFPSE

-1233 LQTQISSMEKNLK
+1233 LQTQISSMEMNLK